1 VSTHQT
7 CRVTIAYQTPY
18 PDPITIRTGEVLLV
32 EDRES
37 EWAGWIW
44 CTNQDGK
51 SAWVPEKYV
60 ERKGDRGTAL
70 LDYSARELSVAVGE
84 ELVMSQLEESGW
96 VWCTNQQGE
105 SGWVPLD
112 NIERIS

>member
-1 VSTHQT
+1 M
-7 CRVTIAYQTPY
+7 CRVITAYQTPY
-18 PDPITIRTGEVLLV
+18 PDGMTIRAGEALTI

-44 CTNQDGK
+44 CTNGDGE
-51 SAWVPEKYV
+51 SAWVPENYV
-60 ERKGDRGTAL
+60 ERKGNSGAAL
-70 LDYSARELSVAVGE
+70 RDYSARELSVAVGE

-96 VWCTNQQGE
+96 VWCTNQKGE

-112 NIERIS
+112 NIEQMS